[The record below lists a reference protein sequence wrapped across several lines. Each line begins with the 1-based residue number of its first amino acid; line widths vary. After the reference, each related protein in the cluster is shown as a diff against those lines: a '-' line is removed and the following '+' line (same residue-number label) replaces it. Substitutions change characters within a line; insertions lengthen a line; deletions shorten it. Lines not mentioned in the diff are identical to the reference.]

1 MGTPG
6 KTHFGFEEVDERHKA
21 SRVGAV
27 FDSVA
32 GNYDLMNDLMS
43 AGVHRIWKS
52 FAVSASGVRQG
63 DRVLDVAAGSCDMV
77 ERFADRVGPP
87 GAVVATDIN
96 PAMLRRG
103 RERMIDLGRVGNLS
117 YVVSDAETLGFSDN
131 LFDCVSISFG
141 LRNVTRIPDAL
152 SSMYRVLKA
161 GGRMV
166 ILEFSQPSSKIL
178 ANLYDAYS
186 FSVIPWLGE
195 WVAKDRDSY
204 RYLVESIRRHPNQER
219 LKVMME
225 AAGFESVRYHNL
237 SGGVVA
243 VHLGYKY

>member
-6 KTHFGFEEVDERHKA
+6 KTHFGFEEVEERHKA

-43 AGVHRIWKS
+43 VGVHRIWKS
-52 FAVSASGVRQG
+52 FAVASSGVRQG

-77 ERFADRVGPP
+77 ERFADRVGPR

-96 PAMLRRG
+96 QAMLRRG
-103 RERMIDLGRVGNLS
+103 RSRMTDLGQVGNLG
-117 YVVSDAETLGFSDN
+117 YVVSDAEALGFSDN
-131 LFDCVSISFG
+131 LFDCVCISFG

-152 SSMYRVLKA
+152 SSMYRVLRA
-161 GGRMV
+161 GGRVV

-195 WVAKDRDSY
+195 VVAKDRASY

-219 LKVMME
+219 LKAMME
-225 AAGFESVRYHNL
+225 SAGFESVRYHNL

>member
-1 MGTPG
+1 VGTPG
-6 KTHFGFEEVDERHKA
+6 KTHFGFEEVEERHKA

-43 AGVHRIWKS
+43 VGVHRIWKS
-52 FAVSASGVRQG
+52 FAVASSGVRPG

-77 ERFADRVGPP
+77 ERFADRVGTR

-96 PAMLRRG
+96 QAMLRRG
-103 RERMIDLGRVGNLS
+103 RARMTDLGRVGNLG
-117 YVVSDAETLGFSDN
+117 YVVSDAEALGFSDN

-161 GGRMV
+161 GGRVV
-166 ILEFSQPSSKIL
+166 ILEFSQPSSKVL

-195 WVAKDRDSY
+195 LVANDRASY
-204 RYLVESIRRHPNQER
+204 QYLVESIRRHPNQAR
-219 LKVMME
+219 LKAMME
-225 AAGFESVRYHNL
+225 SAGFESVRYHNL